1 MRTRS
6 WRGMRSG
13 PSSSGETDIPR
24 VCTICRHEGRF
35 DIDTV
40 LVNRSLSYR
49 AIARQF
55 GVSKDAVSRH
65 VTEGHISRLLTLAAD
80 AQRAAQADTLLDR
93 IEALQRRAEAF
104 LARVEE
110 TDNYSATLGAFR
122 ELRANLE
129 LIGEVTKELDRTP
142 TINLH
147 MNPEWI
153 ELRTVIVRALEPHL
167 EARESFL
174 QAREGVCNGI
184 NPR

>member
-1 MRTRS
+1 
-6 WRGMRSG
+6 MRSG
-13 PSSSGETDIPR
+13 PSSSEATDIPR
-24 VCTICRHEGRF
+24 VCTICCHEGRF
-35 DIDTV
+35 NIDTI
-40 LVNRSLSYR
+40 LVDRSLSYR

-65 VTEGHISRLLTLAAD
+65 VSERHISELLTLAAD

-93 IEALQRRAEAF
+93 MEALQRRVETF
-104 LARVEE
+104 LSRVEE

-142 TINLH
+142 TLNLH

-153 ELRTVIVRALEPHL
+153 ELRTVIVRALEPHP

-174 QAREGVCNGI
+174 QAIEGVGNAH
-184 NPR
+184 NTR